1 MIKFYLKSNRIDY
14 ITTRKK
20 YNQKSVVE
28 EVKVKF
34 RKKTT

>member
-1 MIKFYLKSNRIDY
+1 MIKFYLRSNRIDY
-14 ITTRKK
+14 ITTSKK

-34 RKKTT
+34 REKTT